1 MSKKTFKS
9 LDEQIKILKEKGLV
23 INDEDKTKEILFRE
37 NYFFING
44 YRHLFQREN
53 IDNKFIAGTTFDELY
68 GTFIFD
74 RNIRNIMFKY
84 ILIIEN
90 NVKSIIGYQ
99 MSRKYGFKEK
109 EYLNPKNFN
118 QDNIKIR
125 QVYDVLN
132 KVKRQLRV
140 NGKQHAAT
148 SHYMN
153 NYGYIPMWVLVKV
166 LSFGI
171 ISELYGILRIEDQI
185 SIASYYGLNT
195 STLMTYLQILSNFRN
210 LCAHEDILYDHR
222 LQKFI
227 PDCKYHE
234 CLNIEKVDNEYKYG
248 KNDLFALIIIMK
260 EMLSKEEFNDM
271 FYQIGYEVDILDGK
285 VETVPLKT
293 ILNKMGFP
301 SNFRDIKEME

>member
-1 MSKKTFKS
+1 MSKKTFKT
-9 LDEQIKILKEKGLV
+9 LDEQVKILRDKGLI
-23 INDEDKTKEILFRE
+23 INDEDKVKEILFRE

-44 YRHLFQREN
+44 YRHLFQRN
-53 IDNKFIAGTTFDELY
+53 DADNTFIAGTTFEELY
-68 GTFIFD
+68 GAFIFD

-90 NVKSIIGYQ
+90 NVKSVIGYQ

-109 EYLNPKNFN
+109 DYLNPKNFN

-140 NGKQHAAT
+140 NGRQHAAT
-148 SHYMN
+148 SHYIN

-171 ISELYGILRIEDQI
+171 ISELYGILKIEDQI
-185 SIASYYGLNT
+185 SISSYYGINS
-195 STLMTYLQILSNFRN
+195 STLQVYLQILSNFRN

-222 LQKFI
+222 IQKVI
-227 PDCKYHE
+227 PDCIYHE
-234 CLNIEKVDNEYKYG
+234 RLNIEKIDDEYKYG

-271 FYQIGYEVDILDGK
+271 LYQIGYEVDVLDGK
-285 VETVPLKT
+285 VDTVPLKT

>member
-74 RNIRNIMFKY
+74 RNIRNIMLKY
-84 ILIIEN
+84 ILIIEKN
-90 NVKSIIGYQ
+90 IKSIIGYL

-195 STLMTYLQILSNFRN
+195 STLMTYLQILSNFRY

-222 LQKFI
+222 LQKVI

>member
-1 MSKKTFKS
+1 MSKKTFKT
-9 LDEQIKILKEKGLV
+9 LDEQIKILRDKGLI

-37 NYFFING
+37 NYFFVNG

-53 IDNKFIAGTTFDELY
+53 LENSFIAGTTFDELY
-68 GTFIFD
+68 ATFIFD
-74 RNIRNIMFKY
+74 RDIRNIMFKY

-90 NVKSIIGYQ
+90 NVKSVIGYQ

-109 EYLNPKNFN
+109 DYLNPKNFN

-148 SHYMN
+148 NHYIN

-171 ISELYGILRIEDQI
+171 ISELYGILKIEDQI
-185 SIASYYGLNT
+185 SIASYYELHA
-195 STLMTYLQILSNFRN
+195 STLQTYLQILSNFRN
-210 LCAHEDILYDHR
+210 LCAHEDILYDR
-222 LQKFI
+222 RIQKNI
-227 PDCKYHE
+227 PDSLYHE
-234 CLNIEKVDNEYKYG
+234 RLNIEKVDNEYKYG

-260 EMLSKEEFNDM
+260 EMLTKEEFSDM
-271 FYQIGYEVDILDGK
+271 LYQIGYEVDVLDGK
-285 VETVPLKT
+285 VDTVPLKT

-301 SNFRDIKEME
+301 SNFREIKEMD

>member
-1 MSKKTFKS
+1 MGKKTFKS

-53 IDNKFIAGTTFDELY
+53 IDNKFIAGTTFEELY

-153 NYGYIPMWVLVKV
+153 NYAYIPMWVLVKV

-210 LCAHEDILYDHR
+210 LCAHEDILYDHKAQR
-222 LQKFI
+222 SIDNTIYHGKLDI
-227 PDCKYHE
+227 PK
-234 CLNIEKVDNEYKYG
+234 LNSEYIYG
-248 KNDLFALIIIMK
+248 KDDLFAIIIILKQLLRMDDFFLMMS
-260 EMLSKEEFNDM
+260 ELE
-271 FYQIGYEVDILDGK
+271 YEIHVLADELNTISIYKVLDR
-285 VETVPLKT
+285 
-293 ILNKMGFP
+293 MGFP
-301 SNFRDIKEME
+301 SNYAEIVRL